1 MGQNLFS
8 GASPTQSE
16 LKRSGYLRC
25 DRRQLVREYLGWK
38 VGKPILTMTQATLTP
53 FDRQQGANAPIVTY
67 RVSIPQPESHL
78 FEVVLLVQNYSL
90 PILDLKLPVWTPGSY
105 LVREY
110 AKHIQDFDA
119 KSSNYPLNWHKIAK
133 NHWQVETTNLENHT
147 IEIRY
152 RVFANEL
159 SVRTNHLDATHG
171 YFNGA
176 AIFFRIPGL
185 EKHPIQVVISV
196 PQTNWQVTTPLP
208 AVTGQVNT
216 FVAVDFDTL
225 VDSPFEIG
233 NQQVYEFEVLGKTHE
248 LAIWGGKSNIVPE
261 KVIADTQK
269 IIEVEAKI
277 FGGLPYDR
285 YLFLLHLSTQGNGGL
300 EHKYACSLNYPR
312 FGFRAPDKY
321 QRFMQL
327 VAHEF
332 FHLWNVK
339 RIRPKALEVFDY
351 DKENY
356 TPSLWF
362 SEGTTS
368 YYDLT
373 IPLRAGIYDVKTF
386 LQNLGKEITR
396 YELTPGRWVQP
407 VSESS
412 LDAWIKLYRPEANSN
427 NSQISYYLKGEMV
440 SLLLDLL
447 IREKHSNQKS
457 LDDVMLIMWQQFGV
471 QEIGFTPQQ
480 LQEVL
485 ASVAGVDLTDFFAK
499 YIDGTEELP
508 FNRYLE
514 PFGLQ
519 IASDDSDVPYLG
531 IKVSSEQGREVIK
544 FVETLTPAFK
554 AGIDPGDEL
563 LALDGMRVTA
573 STMSEFLQNYQ
584 SGDSIEVTVFHQ
596 EQLRQYQ
603 VTLDAPRPSSYQ
615 VKPVSNP
622 TDKQRQNF
630 AGYLGEDLQKLDL
643 CFKSGV

>member
-1 MGQNLFS
+1 
-8 GASPTQSE
+8 
-16 LKRSGYLRC
+16 
-25 DRRQLVREYLGWK
+25 
-38 VGKPILTMTQATLTP
+38 MTATLTQLSQ
-53 FDRQQGANAPIVTY
+53 QQGESAPIITY
-67 RVSIPQPESHL
+67 RVAMPHPESHL
-78 FEVVLLVQNYSL
+78 FEVVLLVQGYSL
-90 PILDLKLPVWTPGSY
+90 PVLDLKLPVWTPGSY

-110 AKHIQDFDA
+110 AKHLQDFSA
-119 KSSNYPLNWHKIAK
+119 KAGENTLLWRKIAK
-133 NHWQVETTNLENHT
+133 NHWQVETANLDNQT

-152 RVFANEL
+152 RIFANEL

-176 AIFFRIPGL
+176 AIFFRIPRL
-185 EKHPIQVVISV
+185 DTQPMQIAIA
-196 PQTNWQVTTPLP
+196 PQTDWQVTTPLP
-208 AVTGQVNT
+208 AVAGQINT
-216 FVAVDFDTL
+216 YIAADFDTL

-233 NQQVYEFEVLGKTHE
+233 KQQIYQFEALGKAHE
-248 LAIWGGKSNIVPE
+248 LAIWGGKSNIDPE

-312 FGFRAPDKY
+312 FGFRNVDKY
-321 QRFMQL
+321 NRFMQL

-351 DKENY
+351 DRENY

-373 IPLRAGIYDVKTF
+373 IPLRAGIYDIKTF

-447 IREKHSNQKS
+447 IREKHDNQKS
-457 LDDVMLIMWQQFGV
+457 LDDVMLKMWQQFG
-471 QEIGFTPQQ
+471 QEEIGFTPQQ
-480 LQEVL
+480 LQEVIT
-485 ASVAGVDLTDFFAK
+485 SVADINLTDFFAK
-499 YIDGTEELP
+499 YVDGTEELP
-508 FNRYLE
+508 FNQYLE

-519 IASDDSDVPYLG
+519 IASDDGEPTPYLG
-531 IKVSSEQGREVIK
+531 IKVASEHGREVIK
-544 FVETLTPAFK
+544 FVETSTPAHA

-563 LALDGMRVTA
+563 LAIDGIRVTA
-573 STMSEFLQNYQ
+573 AGISDRLQDYQ
-584 SGDSIEVTVFHQ
+584 GGDTIEVTVFHQ

-603 VTLDAPRPSSYQ
+603 VTLEAPRPTSYQ

-622 TDKQRQNF
+622 TEEQQQNF
-630 AGYLGEDLQKLDL
+630 AGYLGEDLQKLKD
-643 CFKSGV
+643 